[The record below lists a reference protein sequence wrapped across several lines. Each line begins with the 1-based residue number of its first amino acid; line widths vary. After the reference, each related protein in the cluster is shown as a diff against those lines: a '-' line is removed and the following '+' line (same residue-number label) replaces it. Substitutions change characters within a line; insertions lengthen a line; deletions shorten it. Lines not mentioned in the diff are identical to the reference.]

1 MVGSCGD
8 FTHYLLDFYH
18 ATEHLKSFA
27 DAGFQDEKESLAWFK
42 AARSDLKK
50 GKIYSLVD
58 QMKQYRK
65 SVRGSRR
72 QILTKEINYFSKRL
86 SKGLFDYNKIS
97 QLNLPIGSGA
107 VESLIRQAVNL
118 RLKGNGKFWLQQNA
132 EIILH
137 SRCQWLSGNWRNFTD
152 AILTNRIYPLT
163 T

>member
-1 MVGSCGD
+1 MVEIARQTLIDWGVKISVKRFSRLTYKFG
-8 FTHYLLDFYH
+8 TEGLSIRNSKILVHERGLLL
-18 ATEHLKSFA
+18 TNSQL
-27 DAGFQDEKESLAWFK
+27 
-42 AARSDLKK
+42 
-50 GKIYSLVD
+50 
-58 QMKQYRK
+58 
-65 SVRGSRR
+65 RGSRC
-72 QILTKEINYFSKRL
+72 QILTKEIDYFSKRL

-107 VESLIRQAVNL
+107 VESLIRQARDL
-118 RLKGNGKFWLQQNA
+118 RLKGNGKFWLEQNA